1 MVSGAARTMGCLE
14 KNEEGESSVLPQA
27 TREHQCLGEIVGELS
42 LALSVNQ
49 ITASAVLEHVFQS
62 LARQFYEK
70 GMAYLP
76 NFGYIEYQEGEV
88 FFSPSPAMHETLSKM
103 DVSLISEHFTLALIE
118 RRIQDDQRH
127 L

>member
-1 MVSGAARTMGCLE
+1 MEHLE
-14 KNEEGESSVLPQA
+14 ADEECESVVLPKV

-42 LALSVNQ
+42 VALSVNH
-49 ITASAVLEHVFQS
+49 ITASAVIEHVFQA

-118 RRIQDDQRH
+118 KRIQDGCGH

>member
-1 MVSGAARTMGCLE
+1 MENLE
-14 KNEEGESSVLPQA
+14 ENKEGQSPVLPET

-42 LALSVNQ
+42 LALSVNH
-49 ITASAVLEHVFQS
+49 ITASAVIEHVFQA

-103 DVSLISEHFTLALIE
+103 DVSLISEHFTMALIE
-118 RRIQDDQRH
+118 RRIQDG